1 MKIISENRAFGGR
14 QLVVSHES
22 ACCRGEMTFGLY
34 LPPQAEAGRVPDSQ
48 VGRWFGRTIYD
59 YLAGMTLDASIDR
72 HRAEWRT
79 ALGLD

>member
-1 MKIISENRAFGGR
+1 
-14 QLVVSHES
+14 
-22 ACCRGEMTFGLY
+22 
-34 LPPQAEAGRVPDSQ
+34 

-59 YLAGMTLDASIDR
+59 YLAGMTLDASIER

>member
-1 MKIISENRAFGGR
+1 VPDKPAQDTPAWG
-14 QLVVSHES
+14 
-22 ACCRGEMTFGLY
+22 A
-34 LPPQAEAGRVPDSQ
+34 LPPYPGDAAFDEIGAILWADYAEAGRVPDSQ

-59 YLAGMTLDASIDR
+59 YLAGMTLDASIEK